1 MNLGGSLVVILG
13 VVVGLG
19 QALSLVELA
28 KDEWEE
34 FKITHDKRY
43 NNDVEE
49 RFRMKIYLENRHR
62 IAKHNKEAEHP
73 YKLAMNKYGDLLSHE
88 FAKRMNGY
96 RQDLRNVSRQTLV
109 GGTFLTPEHFVAPKQ
124 VDWRTKGYVT
134 PVKDQGQCGSCW
146 SFSATGALEGQTKRK
161 TGQLV
166 SLSEQNLIDCSKDEG
181 NEGCNGGLMDNAFQ
195 YIKQNKGI
203 DTEKSYPYE
212 GRDDVCRYKKEDEGA
227 EDIGFVD
234 VESGNEEKLM
244 HAVASVGPV
253 SIAIDASHESFQ
265 FYSSGVYVEKKCS
278 STELDHGVLV
288 VGYGT
293 EDGQDYW
300 LVKNSWGTS
309 WGDGGYIKM
318 ARNKNNQC
326 GIATQASYPIV

>member
-1 MNLGGSLVVILG
+1 MKLCLIFALFAVLTVA
-13 VVVGLG
+13 
-19 QALSLVELA
+19 QALSLSELA
-28 KDEWEE
+28 KDEWDA
-34 FKITHDKRY
+34 FKKHHKKEY

-62 IAKHNKEAEHP
+62 IAKYNKEQNLP

-88 FAKRMNGY
+88 FAKKMNGY
-96 RQDLRNVSRQTLV
+96 RSDLRNSSLHLLL
-109 GGTFLTPEHFVAPKQ
+109 GATFLTPEHFTAPKE

-146 SFSATGALEGQTKRK
+146 SFSATGALEGQHVRK
-161 TGQLV
+161 TGKLV
-166 SLSEQNLIDCSKDEG
+166 SLSEQNLIDCSRNEG
-181 NEGCNGGLMDNAFQ
+181 NEGCNGGLMDNAFL
-195 YIKQNKGI
+195 YIKKNKGI
-203 DTEKSYPYE
+203 DTESSYPYE
-212 GRDDVCRYKKEDEGA
+212 AQDDTCRYKKIDSGADDTGYVDIPSGDED
-227 EDIGFVD
+227 
-234 VESGNEEKLM
+234 KLM
-244 HAVASVGPV
+244 KAVASVGPV

-278 STELDHGVLV
+278 SSELDHGVLV

-300 LVKNSWGTS
+300 LVKNSWGTT

-318 ARNKNNQC
+318 ARNKENQC
-326 GIATQASYPIV
+326 GVATQASYPLV